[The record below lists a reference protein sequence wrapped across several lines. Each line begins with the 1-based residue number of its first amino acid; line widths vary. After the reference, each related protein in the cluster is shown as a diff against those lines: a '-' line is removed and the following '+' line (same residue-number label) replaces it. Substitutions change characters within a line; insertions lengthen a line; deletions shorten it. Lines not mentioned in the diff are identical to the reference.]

1 MNPNRP
7 FDAVLFDMDGVLID
21 AAPIHRRAFAT
32 AVKIVTGRVL
42 TSEDDERLE
51 GRPTKVKL
59 EMLGIS
65 GVDANE
71 VFRHKQAATLT
82 AAKTYPY
89 DEIRVDYLSAVR
101 RAGFEAS
108 IVTNSIGETANA
120 FIRAAGLHGAGAYI
134 IAADHPDR
142 PRPKP
147 APDLYRLAARACD
160 AHPSRCLVFEDSP
173 VGIEA
178 ARAAGCVVWPTSFQ
192 TLPSHLDCLL
202 RLL

>member
-1 MNPNRP
+1 MTQNRP

-32 AVKIVTGRVL
+32 AVKVAADRSLEEVDPT
-42 TSEDDERLE
+42 TLE

-59 EMLGIS
+59 EMLGITGS
-65 GVDANE
+65 VAAQ
-71 VFRHKQAATLT
+71 VFAHKQMITHAA
-82 AAKTYPY
+82 AAAYPR
-89 DEIRVDYLSAVR
+89 DEARVDYLSAVR
-101 RAGFEAS
+101 RAGLKTS
-108 IVTNSIGETANA
+108 IVTNSIGETATA
-120 FIRAAGLHGAGAYI
+120 FIRAAGFQGAYI

-147 APDLYRLAARACD
+147 APDLYRLAARTCD
-160 AHPSRCLVFEDSP
+160 VHPSRCLVFEDSP

-178 ARAAGCVVWPTSFQ
+178 ARAAGCVVWPTTFE